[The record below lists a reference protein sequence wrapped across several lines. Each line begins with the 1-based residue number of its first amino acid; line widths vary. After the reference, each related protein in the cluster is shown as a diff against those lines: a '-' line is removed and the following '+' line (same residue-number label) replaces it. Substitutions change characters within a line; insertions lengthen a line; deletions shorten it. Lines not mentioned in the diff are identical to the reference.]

1 MNRTL
6 YTLLIV
12 FCAAALASAQEPS
25 TDTPATPPAGNPQ
38 RGGGASPTLEPQP
51 YEKVITKEPS

>member
-1 MNRTL
+1 
-6 YTLLIV
+6 LIV